1 MNNLPDVMLWQKLT
15 RTYRHIDR
23 FRQVLVILFRHG
35 FGYVFGRLKKY
46 VPMRL
51 RRGLLGTDKE
61 QTADTLAEQLRL
73 TLTDLGPTFIKL
85 GQILSGRSDLL
96 PEPIVAELSKL
107 QDRLPS
113 FSFEQVRK
121 IIRHDFHGEISDFFS
136 EFSEMPVAAASIA
149 QGHLARL
156 KSGERVFVKVR
167 RPGIEKEI
175 RADLEIAAILADYL
189 EKSNPELGFL
199 HLPRLVSEFARSI
212 LSELDLSNEA
222 SNMDCFRNQFKG
234 RAGLKV
240 ARLWRDLCSR
250 NVITMEYIDGIKA
263 TDIAALD
270 AAGIDRKAVAAR
282 GAELLLEQFFVHG
295 FFHADP
301 HPGNVFIM
309 PDGTLCY
316 VDFGQMGR
324 LSHREREIFAEL
336 ISAVVQRDEHMTAKL
351 LLKLCTYDG
360 EPDLNAL
367 EMTIAAFIS
376 RYGDESL
383 ADLNVGDAIRDI
395 YTICQDERIS
405 LRPHIYLM
413 MKALSETDAM
423 GRALAP
429 SFSVMEY
436 LKPFVTR
443 TMLRRFDL
451 WAIGRKLYG
460 LYRDYG
466 EVVEALPND
475 YRRTVDDLRGGRLRL
490 HLHLDETER
499 LRHDLVHGINRMCL
513 AAIQFGLLIASAILM
528 HARIPPTF
536 FGISLFGVLGL
547 LVSYTLFVVMVIDAW
562 RNN

>member
-35 FGYVFGRLKKY
+35 FGYVFGRLRKF

-51 RRGLLGTDKE
+51 RRGLQMSEKE
-61 QTADTLAEQLRL
+61 QTDDSLAEQLRL

-96 PEPIVAELSKL
+96 PEAILVELAKL

-113 FSFEQVRK
+113 FSFEQVKK

-136 EFSEMPVAAASIA
+136 EFSEKPVAAASIA

-167 RPGIEKEI
+167 RPGIEREI

-189 EKSNPELGFL
+189 EKSNPEMGFL
-199 HLPRLVSEFARSI
+199 HLPRLVSEFERSI

-222 SNMDCFRNQFKG
+222 ANMDCFRNQFKG

-240 ARLWRDLCSR
+240 ARLWRSLCSK

-263 TDIAALD
+263 TNIAELD

-295 FFHADP
+295 FVHADP

-309 PDGTLCY
+309 SDGTLCY

-336 ISAVVQRDEHMTAKL
+336 IAAVVHRDEHMTAKL

-367 EMTIAAFIS
+367 EMTVAAFIS
-376 RYGDESL
+376 RYADESL

-395 YTICQDERIS
+395 YSICQDERIS

-436 LKPFVTR
+436 LKPFVTATSPIATTRLSSFVPWRKMLTSRACILNSTSSTQTLPSNAR
-443 TMLRRFDL
+443 TPSLRKYVARSLVTFTVRFSPPLAEDS
-451 WAIGRKLYG
+451 
-460 LYRDYG
+460 
-466 EVVEALPND
+466 P
-475 YRRTVDDLRGGRLRL
+475 TV
-490 HLHLDETER
+490 
-499 LRHDLVHGINRMCL
+499 IYP
-513 AAIQFGLLIASAILM
+513 I
-528 HARIPPTF
+528 
-536 FGISLFGVLGL
+536 
-547 LVSYTLFVVMVIDAW
+547 
-562 RNN
+562 